1 MHCVRENAL
10 TFKSIEFGRTS
21 GEAEAAEVP
30 HLVADGYVDDGLLE
44 PFLSH
49 KKWLLLARKG
59 AGKSILGEKVK
70 QVATNAQTA
79 SAVTLT
85 HLADFPY
92 KTFSQLMPSSIEAAS
107 RYPASW
113 SWLLCLQILDS
124 LSRHPGSTRSLNF
137 DANGA
142 IAQLKVFGLLPT
154 ADIQQLV
161 VRSSKAG
168 FKAQIPALLEFF
180 GESSAGGM
188 PPDLAFLNLVAS
200 LKQLIAK
207 YHFHG
212 KQYLIIDGLDD
223 VLTKSAIQYE
233 TLSALIFE
241 TARLNAHFRSE
252 KIPIWIIVLCR
263 TDIYE
268 VLPGANKNKIRQDS
282 CIEIDWYPPSGEVEQ
297 SKLLSLANL
306 RASLTLGRQT
316 DIFSEYF
323 PRTMDHGVPT
333 KKYLTDLTRHTPRD
347 FISLLSNIQKTARN
361 SVLTKPEIL
370 DGVKLYSEKYFL
382 PEIRDELVG
391 YATPKEFEIF
401 LNSVGEIHER
411 AFTMERLAKVTLNLG
426 LSQAKLDVLMHALF
440 SASAIGLT
448 WRDRN
453 TRQNRFEFKFRNPNS
468 TFNPART
475 IVLHKGLWKALNIN

>member
-1 MHCVRENAL
+1 MS
-10 TFKSIEFGRTS
+10 FKSIEFGRTS

-30 HLVADGYVDDGLLE
+30 HLVAEGYVDDGLLE
-44 PFLSH
+44 PFLARR
-49 KKWLLLARKG
+49 KWLLLARKG
-59 AGKSILGEKVK
+59 AGKSILGEKIK
-70 QVATNAQTA
+70 QVATNPQDA
-79 SAVTLT
+79 SAVTLI

-92 KTFSQLMPSSIEAAS
+92 KTFSQLMPASIEAAS

-113 SWLLCLQILDS
+113 SWLLCLQIIDA
-124 LSRHPGSTRSLNF
+124 LSKHPGSTRSLNF
-137 DANGA
+137 DVQGA

-168 FKAQIPALLEFF
+168 FKAQIPTLLEMF
-180 GESSAGGM
+180 GETTSGGI

-200 LKQLIAK
+200 LKQLIGK

-212 KQYLIIDGLDD
+212 RQYLVIDGLDD

-241 TARLNAHFRSE
+241 TGRLNAHFKNE
-252 KIPIWIIVLCR
+252 NIPIWIIVLCR
-263 TDIYE
+263 TDIFE

-282 CIEIDWYPPSGEVEQ
+282 CVEIDWYPPSGEVDQ
-297 SKLLSLANL
+297 SKLLGLANL
-306 RASLTLGRQT
+306 RASLSLGRQV

-323 PRTMDHGVPT
+323 PKSMDHGITT

-347 FISLLSNIQKTARN
+347 FIALLSYIQKTTSA
-361 SVLTKPEIL
+361 STLTKLQVL

-391 YATPKEFEIF
+391 YASPREFEIF
-401 LNSVGEIHER
+401 LNSVGEIHDR
-411 AFTMERLAKVTLNLG
+411 AFTMEKLEQVAATLG
-426 LSQAKLDVLMHALF
+426 LQKAKLDVLMHALF

-448 WRDRN
+448 WRDRHAR
-453 TRQNRFEFKFRNPNS
+453 TNRFEFKFRNPNS
-468 TFNPART
+468 TFNPSRT
-475 IVLHKGLWKALNIN
+475 VVLHKGLWKALNVN